1 MHLHYHAE
9 CRAEVQ
15 GKEGKYSV
23 FMSRLSLH
31 LLGSAGSCFCL
42 IKGWLMNGATEG
54 DGKIETKRKERG
66 TLESLN
72 LPAYTWICATSLSAF
87 VWIRTWFCH
96 LFCLTGAGAARHCI
110 IQPHLFFSEKHQK
123 NLELWGGLFNQWNM
137 WMEELLL
144 CIGAVVCIHSIC
156 FKPSTS
162 KPSIHRETEA
172 DLRQLLEIFSF
183 VFFIFFSTLINSTLV
198 YHQCTSK
205 RMWEEVHSKNNRN
218 CVIPCICRS
227 VLAERQ
233 GAILI

>member
-110 IQPHLFFSEKHQK
+110 IQPHLFFSERHQK

-183 VFFIFFSTLINSTLV
+183 VFFIFLSTLINSTLV

-205 RMWEEVHSKNNRN
+205 RMWE
-218 CVIPCICRS
+218 
-227 VLAERQ
+227 
-233 GAILI
+233 